1 MKKLVAL
8 TGSGISV
15 ESGLKTFRDS
25 GGLWEGHEIMEV
37 ASPAGWHHNPA
48 VVLEFYNQRRKN
60 ALNAKPNAAH
70 RALFELEQYFNVLII
85 TQNVDN
91 LHEKA
96 GSSNII
102 HLHGELFKARS
113 TVDESLVYEL
123 KDWQLN
129 LGDKCEKGSQLRPH
143 IVWFGEMVPMM
154 DQAINEIGIADIVI
168 VVGTSLVVYPAAGLV
183 DYISTES
190 PVFIVDPKIPKVRQY
205 QNFQF
210 FEEKATTGVEKLKT
224 LLIDKYR

>member
-25 GGLWEGHEIMEV
+25 DGLWEGHEITEV
-37 ASPAGWHHNPA
+37 ASPTGWLRNPG

-60 ALNAKPNAAH
+60 AMNALPNTAH
-70 RALFELEQYFNVLII
+70 RALFELEQYFNVFII

-129 LGDKCEKGSQLRPH
+129 LGDQCEKGSQLRPH

-154 DQAINEIGIADIVI
+154 DRAIHEISSADIVI

-183 DYISTES
+183 DYISSEA
-190 PVFIVDPKIPKVRQY
+190 PVFIVDPKIPKLRQY
-205 QNFQF
+205 ANFQF
-210 FEEKATTGVEKLKT
+210 FEEKATTGLEKLKT

>member
-143 IVWFGEMVPMM
+143 IVWFGEMVP
-154 DQAINEIGIADIVI
+154 AIEKAAELVSIADIFAVI
-168 VVGTSLVVYPAAGLV
+168 GTSLNVYPAAGLIM
-183 DYISTES
+183 YAKNE
-190 PVFIVDPKIPKVRQY
+190 IPKFIIDPNNVDVPYGLSFNVIQKGGG
-205 QNFQF
+205 
-210 FEEKATTGVEKLKT
+210 EGLLELEKKILSSK
-224 LLIDKYR
+224 